1 MKIGMNLPVMVP
13 GLDRDRIL
21 EWSRRIDA
29 GPFSSL
35 AIGERITFPNPE
47 IMVTVSAAAAVTQR
61 VKLAL
66 TVIVLPMHSAA
77 LMAKQIATLDV
88 VSGGRVVLGVGVGAR
103 EEDYR
108 AAEASFD
115 AKRLGRMERQVAL
128 MRRAWAGENVV
139 AGARRPIEPFPVQKG
154 GPEIL
159 AGSLFPQSIR
169 RAARWADGI
178 CGFSFGP
185 SAEEIDNAFGIAREA
200 WKKAGRQQPPRLV
213 TSFWFA
219 LGPQAR
225 AQMDEYLLRYLN
237 FMGDDV
243 ARQLAPTVK
252 ATSAQAL
259 KDSVRM
265 LADLGT
271 DELILVPTT
280 ADVDELQRVEDVI
293 SGSGQ
298 TSVEC

>member
-1 MKIGMNLPVMVP
+1 
-13 GLDRDRIL
+13 
-21 EWSRRIDA
+21 
-29 GPFSSL
+29 
-35 AIGERITFPNPE
+35 
-47 IMVTVSAAAAVTQR
+47 MVT
-61 VKLAL
+61 KLL
-66 TVIVLPMHSAA
+66 SQLKE
-77 LMAKQIATLDV
+77 L
-88 VSGGRVVLGVGVGAR
+88 
-103 EEDYR
+103 EEQGYEYE

-115 AKRLGRMERQVAL
+115 TKRLGRMERQVAL
-128 MRRAWAGENVV
+128 MRRAWAGEKVV
-139 AGARRPIEPFPVQKG
+139 EGALRPIEPFPVQKG

-185 SAEEIDNAFGIAREA
+185 SRDEIEMAFDLARRSWNE
-200 WKKAGRQQPPRLV
+200 AGREKPPRLV

-219 LGPQAR
+219 LGPSAR
-225 AQMDEYLLRYLN
+225 TQMDEYLHRYLN

-243 ARQLAPTVK
+243 AKQLAPTVK

-259 KDSVRM
+259 KDAVRM

-280 ADVDELQRVEDVI
+280 SDPDELHRVEDII
-293 SGSGQ
+293 SGIGR